1 MGAGQSS
8 DGPRS
13 DKALA
18 DRPSRDGDENQPW
31 WICTCGSS
39 ASTLTLYIDRGE
51 KAIGSEHPE
60 RELYKCPIDDK
71 PDIPRT
77 ACPDGT
83 RCKLRNKFDHL
94 LEQAHPFDPDYI
106 DACRECGMEAEEA
119 SLRGLF
125 RWTDYDDSNKVSQA
139 ELEAAL
145 PLISRL
151 FGEDF
156 VLSPEAW
163 ERLDEDGNGHVNFS
177 EFAEW
182 AGPRLGLP
190 LGVKH
195 LFEGK
200 SGRLSGRLSE
210 NQVLDSACG
219 ILGCPC
225 EAFTPATKKTPSGQ
239 NATSSLR
246 AEKRRK
252 SWKDIAFVATG
263 RGKDRLLMC
272 RCGHKHSAHAERLP
286 APGEI
291 PYPHY
296 WSSDPSEEFIE
307 FIPVSE
313 ASLHI
318 FQELFSDTYLKIWTR
333 DRRKHNKAQPN
344 VPESYDVVKAWRCE
358 NSKIWR
364 EYCTHRA
371 MLCKDRDE
379 APADDNFVEY
389 ADVKSTL
396 AWSKH
401 AGVSADRLFP
411 ECNEWYLFHG
421 TNPTAARS
429 ICEHDFK
436 INLAGGN
443 TGTLYG
449 RGSYLAESITKAD
462 EYAKP
467 NEDGEYAVL
476 LCRAL
481 GGRVKYTDEIQP
493 NPEELVRCCI
503 EGPYDCILG
512 DREKCRG
519 TYREFVFYDTENL
532 YAEYIIHYKRKLA
545 AAVPAPRK

>member
-1 MGAGQSS
+1 MGV
-8 DGPRS
+8 GPGS
-13 DKALA
+13 DKGCRQICCGCGSTETLTSVSVSRLDA
-18 DRPSRDGDENQPW
+18 DSPSERADGDRVYCPSREQP
-31 WICTCGSS
+31 
-39 ASTLTLYIDRGE
+39 A
-51 KAIGSEHPE
+51 A
-60 RELYKCPIDDK
+60 
-71 PDIPRT
+71 PRRP
-77 ACPDGT
+77 CPDGT
-83 RCKLRNKFDHL
+83 RCKLRNKSEHL
-94 LEQAHPFDPDYI
+94 FEQAHPFDPDYI
-106 DACRECGMEAEEA
+106 DSCKECDLEPEEA

-125 RWTDYDDSNKVSQA
+125 RWTDYDDSNKISPK

-145 PLISRL
+145 PLISQL
-151 FGEDF
+151 FGEEF

-190 LGVKH
+190 LGVRH
-195 LFEGK
+195 LFEARGTH
-200 SGRLSGRLSE
+200 SRRLND

-225 EAFTPATKKTPSGQ
+225 EAFQPAAQKMPQ
-239 NATSSLR
+239 RQDSLNSKDGTTR
-246 AEKRRK
+246 TMKRRK
-252 SWKDIAFVATG
+252 SWKEVAFVVTG

-307 FIPVSE
+307 FIPVGE
-313 ASLHI
+313 NSLTI
-318 FQELFSDTYLKIWTR
+318 FQALLSETYRKTWTR
-333 DRRKHNKAQPN
+333 DRRKHNKNQPN
-344 VPESYDVVKAWRCE
+344 VPESYEVVQAWRCE

-371 MLCKDRDE
+371 LLIQDRDE
-379 APADDNFVEY
+379 APSGDNFFEY
-389 ADVKSTL
+389 TDVKSTL
-396 AWSKH
+396 AWFKH
-401 AGVSADRLFP
+401 AGSSADRLFP

-421 TNPTAARS
+421 TNPMAARS
-429 ICEHDFK
+429 IAENDFK
-436 INLAGGN
+436 INMAGGN

-449 RGSYLAESITKAD
+449 RGAYLAESITKAD

-467 NEDGEYAVL
+467 NENGEYAVL

-481 GGRVKYTDEIQP
+481 GGRVKYTEEVNP
-493 NPEELVRCCI
+493 NQEELVRCCI

-532 YAEYIIHYKRKLA
+532 YAEYIIHYKRIGSLERTSTPK
-545 AAVPAPRK
+545 